1 MPIFDAQ
8 SFETNHWRTGF
19 DFGAATAFAD
29 DGIQLFLNALSRA
42 ILTDREA
49 RGHSD
54 LATFGYF
61 CRKANLARAIA
72 DVPSAGAR
80 FGWGTVVHIAPGN
93 IPLNFA
99 FSFVMGLL
107 AGNSNIIRLPSRHFS
122 QTRLCVAAIDRLFA
136 DPIFEP
142 IARRTRFVQT
152 DRDSAA
158 LKGLIAEAAGLVV
171 WGGDATVRQFR
182 ALPKSPRCVEVYFPD
197 RVSSLLVDA
206 AGYLTLSEDDAKLSA
221 RRFFNDTFLVDQNAC
236 SSPST
241 VFWLGDNNDIAQ
253 AKKRF
258 WPLLAEILNSEYT
271 IDPTARID
279 RNLDILRD
287 VITVGHAVN
296 LATEHDIWRLDDPEV
311 IGLPLR
317 FGTFLELPVTQ
328 VTQVLTHLRTN
339 EQTVTTLGI
348 TPEEVFRQ
356 LAVDGQIPG
365 IDRIVPIGS
374 ALDISFNWD
383 GKEVLSI
390 LSRRVQVSQ
399 SLPLDPAS
407 STRHRA

>member
-8 SFETNHWRTGF
+8 SFEAGHWRAGF

-29 DGIQLFLNALSRA
+29 DGIQEFLNALSRA
-42 ILTDREA
+42 ILVDREA
-49 RGHSD
+49 RRHPD

-72 DVPSAGAR
+72 DVTSPASR
-80 FGWGTVVHIAPGN
+80 FGWGTVVHIAPSN

-107 AGNSNIIRLPSRHFS
+107 AGNSNIVRLPSRHFV
-122 QTRLCVAAIDRLFA
+122 QTEFCLALIDRLFA

-158 LKGLIAEAAGLVV
+158 LDGLIAEAAGLVV
-171 WGGDATVRQFR
+171 WGGDATVRRFR

-206 AGYLTLSEDDAKLSA
+206 AGYLMLSEDDARLSA

-236 SSPST
+236 SSPTT
-241 VFWLGDNNDIAQ
+241 VFWLGDNGDIAQ

-258 WPLLAEILNSEYT
+258 WSLLAPILSSEYT
-271 IDPTARID
+271 IDPMARIN
-279 RNLDILRD
+279 RNLDIFRN
-287 VITVGHAVN
+287 VATVGHALN
-296 LATEHDIWRLDDPEV
+296 LTTEHDIWRLDDPDV
-311 IGLPLR
+311 MGLPLR
-317 FGTFLELPVTQ
+317 FGTFLELPITQ
-328 VTQVLTHLRTN
+328 VMQVLNHFRTN
-339 EQTVTTLGI
+339 EQTLTTLGI
-348 TPEEVFRQ
+348 TPEEVFRR
-356 LAVDGQIPG
+356 LTADGRPPG

-390 LSRRVQVSQ
+390 LSRRVQIS
-399 SLPLDPAS
+399 
-407 STRHRA
+407 

>member
-8 SFETNHWRTGF
+8 NFETDCWRRGF

-29 DGIQLFLNALSRA
+29 DSIQQFLNALSRM
-42 ILTDREA
+42 ILTDKEA
-49 RGHSD
+49 RGHPD

-61 CRKANLARAIA
+61 CRKANIARAVA
-72 DVPSAGAR
+72 DVSSAASR

-107 AGNSNIIRLPSRHFS
+107 AGNSNIVRLPSRHFA
-122 QTRLCVAAIDRLFA
+122 QTGLCVALIDRLLA
-136 DPIFEP
+136 DPAFDP

-158 LKGLIAEAAGLVV
+158 LNNLVAGAAGLVV
-171 WGGDATVRQFR
+171 WGGDATVRRFR
-182 ALPKSPRCVEVYFPD
+182 ALPKSPRCAEVYFPD

-206 AGYLTLSEDDAKLSA
+206 AGYLMLSEDDARLSA

-236 SSPST
+236 SSPTT
-241 VFWLGDNNDIAQ
+241 VFWLGGNDDIAQ

-258 WPLLAEILNSEYT
+258 WSLLAPILRSEYT
-271 IDPTARID
+271 IDPMARIN
-279 RNLDILRD
+279 RNLDIFRD
-287 VITVGHAVN
+287 VITIGHPLN
-296 LATEHDIWRLDDPEV
+296 LTTEHDIWRLDDPEV
-311 IGLPLR
+311 MGLPLR

-328 VTQVLTHLRTN
+328 VAQVLDHLRAN
-339 EQTVTTLGI
+339 EQTLTTLGI
-348 TPEEVFRQ
+348 SPEEVFRR
-356 LAVDGQIPG
+356 LTADGRIPG
-365 IDRIVPIGS
+365 IDRIVPVGS

-390 LSRRVQVSQ
+390 LSRRIQ
-399 SLPLDPAS
+399 AS
-407 STRHRA
+407 